1 MAELEAKNIGLRGV
15 TVADSKISKVDGL
28 EGKLI
33 YRGYSIA
40 ELSEKSSY
48 PEVVFLL
55 LMGRLP
61 TAVELA
67 ATEKTLAEARELPPA
82 ILQML
87 EQFPEQ
93 TDPMDVLQSAVAA
106 LAVYDPDLKSEDR
119 GARVRSA
126 LRLIARATSVIA
138 SWYHIRQGKAPQPS
152 LPQDS
157 QAGAYLR
164 MLWGRDPEPGEQDL
178 MNILL
183 VIHAEHTFNAST
195 FAVREVASTQAHIY
209 ASVAAG
215 VGALSGALHGGAN
228 ARVMQMLEQIE
239 ATGDVE
245 SWVRGRIEAGQ
256 RVMGLGHAVYK
267 TEDPRA
273 RVLRDVAERVLSGTP
288 MEKWFRLA
296 LEVEAVSRRLL
307 LELKGYD
314 LYPNVDFYS
323 GSVLRGIGFPNEFFP
338 AFFAT
343 SRVAGWCAHYIEEE
357 FAEAQ
362 PKPALYRPRANY
374 TGRLCGPNGCRFVP
388 LESRGVGCPCGK
400 EFDACDEQTALEDL
414 GWG

>member
-15 TVADSKISKVDGL
+15 TVADSKISKVDGM

-33 YRGYSIA
+33 YRGYSIGD
-40 ELSEKSSY
+40 LSQSSSY
-48 PEVVFLL
+48 SEVVFLL

-61 TAVELA
+61 TADELA
-67 ATEKTLAEARELPPA
+67 ATEKTLAEARELPRSV
-82 ILQML
+82 LNML
-87 EQFPEQ
+87 EQHPREA
-93 TDPMDVLQSAVAA
+93 DPMDVLQSAVAA
-106 LAVYDPDLKSEDR
+106 LAFHDPDLRNPDR

-126 LRLIARATSVIA
+126 LRLIARTTSVITA
-138 SWYHIRQGKAPQPS
+138 WYHIQQGNTPPLS
-152 LPQDS
+152 LPTDS

-164 MLWGRDPEPGEQDL
+164 MLWDRAPSSGEQDL

-245 SWVRGRIEAGQ
+245 GWVRGRIEAGQ

-273 RVLRDVAERVLSGTP
+273 RVLRDVAERVLRGTE

-296 LEVEAVSRRLL
+296 LAVEESSRRLL
-307 LELKGYD
+307 REIKGYD

-323 GSVLRGIGFPNEFFP
+323 GAVLRGIGFPNAFFP

-374 TGRLCGPNGCRFVP
+374 TGRLCGPNGCQFVP
-388 LESRGVGCPCGK
+388 VEARGVGCPCGK
-400 EFDACDEQTALEDL
+400 EFEACDEQTALEDL
-414 GWG
+414 GWR

>member
-1 MAELEAKNIGLRGV
+1 M
-15 TVADSKISKVDGL
+15 

-33 YRGYSIA
+33 YRGYSIGD
-40 ELSEKSSY
+40 LSRKSTF

-61 TAVELA
+61 TENELL
-67 ATEKTLAEARELPPA
+67 ATEKSLAEARQLPEA
-82 ILQML
+82 ILTML
-87 EQFPEQ
+87 EQHPREA
-93 TDPMDVLQSAVAA
+93 DPMDVLQSVVAA
-106 LAVYDPDLKSEDR
+106 LAAYDPELKNTDR

-126 LRLIARATSVIA
+126 LRLIARTTSAVTA
-138 SWYHIRQGKAPQPS
+138 WYHVRQGKRPP
-152 LPQDS
+152 LPVLQDS

-164 MLWGRDPEPGEQDL
+164 LLWDREPSKGECDL

-195 FAVREVASTQAHIY
+195 FAVREVASTKAHLY

-228 ARVMQMLEQIE
+228 ARVMEMLERIAE
-239 ATGDVE
+239 AGDVE

-273 RVLRDVAERVLSGTP
+273 KVLRDVAERVLTGTE

-296 LEVEAVSRRLL
+296 LQVEEVSRRLL
-307 LELKGYD
+307 REIKGYD

-374 TGRLCGPNGCRFVP
+374 TGRLCGPHGCQFVP
-388 LESRGVGCPCGK
+388 LEARGVGCPCGK

-414 GWG
+414 GWK